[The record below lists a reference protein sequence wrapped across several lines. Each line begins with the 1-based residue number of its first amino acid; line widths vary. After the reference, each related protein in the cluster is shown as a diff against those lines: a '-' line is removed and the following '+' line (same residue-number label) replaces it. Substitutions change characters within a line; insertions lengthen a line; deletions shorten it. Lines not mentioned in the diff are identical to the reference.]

1 MSDSRGSNDPRYDS
15 AVTIRVFNSADE
27 LARALA
33 ERVASAL
40 AATPDLVL
48 GLAAGRTF
56 AATYAELAAL
66 HARGTADFSRATTF
80 LLDEFVG
87 LAAGHSGS
95 LRSEVEHALIARVNL
110 DRARV
115 HFLNGASPDPD
126 AECSRYERAVEK
138 AGGIGLQL
146 LGIGANGHIAFNEPG
161 EGLIART
168 HRERL
173 SEATRQDNLAR
184 FGGDLGEV
192 PHEAL
197 TMGVGAI
204 LRAGEIA
211 LAATGSRKAVPVAR
225 AVVGPVAVP
234 RIFSAKLGCASATAM
249 NAVAANK
256 TPLALRMNCP
266 ERRISTRHV
275 DGLAAWR
282 FLPDSR
288 RTGRRIYV

>member
-161 EGLIART
+161 ETLVAAT
-168 HRERL
+168 HV
-173 SEATRQDNLAR
+173 ATLCDETRWANATA
-184 FGGDLGEV
+184 FGGDWRDV
-192 PHEAL
+192 PERAL
-197 TMGVGAI
+197 TLGMRSLLGAARI
-204 LRAGEIA
+204 VVMASGPE
-211 LAATGSRKAVPVAR
+211 KA
-225 AVVGPVAVP
+225 AVV
-234 RIFSAKLGCASATAM
+234 SATS
-249 NAVAANK
+249 
-256 TPLALRMNCP
+256 
-266 ERRISTRHV
+266 ISSASWPRPRV
-275 DGLAAWR
+275 CWAIG
-282 FLPDSR
+282 
-288 RTGRRIYV
+288 